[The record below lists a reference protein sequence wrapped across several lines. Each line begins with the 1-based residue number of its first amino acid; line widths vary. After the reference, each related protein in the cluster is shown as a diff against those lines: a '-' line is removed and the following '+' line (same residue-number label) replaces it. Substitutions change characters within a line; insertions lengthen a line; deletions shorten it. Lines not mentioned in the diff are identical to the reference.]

1 MIYFITDRRP
11 GETPIPPAVLH
22 HALHVIGLDGERA
35 QAFSGDRG
43 LIRSL

>member
-22 HALHVIGLDGERA
+22 HALHAGRIHPRLNFEISATSRPWVW
-35 QAFSGDRG
+35 
-43 LIRSL
+43 

>member
-1 MIYFITDRRP
+1 MSLSDAPDP
-11 GETPIPPAVLH
+11 GLRDMPLFDTPAGPPGA
-22 HALHVIGLDGERA
+22 ERA